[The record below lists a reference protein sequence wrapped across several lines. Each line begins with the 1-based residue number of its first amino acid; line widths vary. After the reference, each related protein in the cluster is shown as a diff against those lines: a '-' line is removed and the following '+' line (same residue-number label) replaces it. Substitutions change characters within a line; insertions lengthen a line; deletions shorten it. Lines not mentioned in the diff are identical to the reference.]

1 METQFEIEMSMP
13 FGNGQLYIVGYDTM
27 GDGVAFDSATYVC
40 YNNEDLMS

>member
-27 GDGVAFDSATYVC
+27 GDGGGF
-40 YNNEDLMS
+40 